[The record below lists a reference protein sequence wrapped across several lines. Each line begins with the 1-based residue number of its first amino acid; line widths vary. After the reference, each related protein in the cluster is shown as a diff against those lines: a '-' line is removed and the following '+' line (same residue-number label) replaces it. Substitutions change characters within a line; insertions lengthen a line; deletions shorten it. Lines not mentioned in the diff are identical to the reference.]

1 MDNLDRAIQADLN
14 LFLRKSFNRVGIEKT
29 EDLINEHYKNL
40 PKLKSLYLAE
50 YNKLTRKEW
59 WRMNLFE
66 LSEQHLKNLGK
77 DYDLLNIIDTAV
89 YIRRRLDKIEYDKQ
103 RYERRK
109 IRWARRKPGIVCTVA
124 KN

>member
-50 YNKLTRKEW
+50 YNKLTRKE
-59 WRMNLFE
+59 
-66 LSEQHLKNLGK
+66 K
-77 DYDLLNIIDTAV
+77 
-89 YIRRRLDKIEYDKQ
+89 LD
-103 RYERRK
+103 
-109 IRWARRKPGIVCTVA
+109 V
-124 KN
+124 